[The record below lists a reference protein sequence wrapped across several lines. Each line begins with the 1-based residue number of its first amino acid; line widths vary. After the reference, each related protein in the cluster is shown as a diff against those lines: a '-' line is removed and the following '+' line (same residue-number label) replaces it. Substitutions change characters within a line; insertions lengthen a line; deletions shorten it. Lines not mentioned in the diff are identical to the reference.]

1 MNGRKTQ
8 WKSLFSTQIRLFFF
22 PISRTSPWHKA
33 SFVTKRMRIYL
44 FFVWF
49 DTNPLMFLLTWIS
62 KVANKKK
69 SGTTFHLMWTVAKKD
84 QKNCVCIDLLRFV
97 SFFSL
102 LSYSCRHRL
111 KRDWTVRIGFHF
123 SGSCEIFFSPAP
135 LLLLSFIGYI
145 LLYKFRQI
153 YKYRMSGFG
162 LYSVNVF
169 GVRMYLG
176 LRAWTTGWWCVMG
189 NSGSG
194 VNIFCVSMDI
204 LCEICAR
211 MIWCMG

>member
-1 MNGRKTQ
+1 
-8 WKSLFSTQIRLFFF
+8 
-22 PISRTSPWHKA
+22 
-33 SFVTKRMRIYL
+33 MRIYL

-123 SGSCEIFFSPAP
+123 SGSCEIFLFSRSVAAVILHWIYFIIQIPAN
-135 LLLLSFIGYI
+135 L
-145 LLYKFRQI
+145 QI
-153 YKYRMSGFG
+153 S
-162 LYSVNVF
+162 NVGIWF
-169 GVRMYLG
+169 VFCQRFWSTYVSWIEGMDDWL
-176 LRAWTTGWWCVMG
+176 VMCHG
-189 NSGSG
+189 
-194 VNIFCVSMDI
+194 
-204 LCEICAR
+204 E
-211 MIWCMG
+211 